1 VETPF
6 GYYGTA
12 TTGDTQS
19 VWWSPDGVDWQ
30 REVLAIDGP
39 GSVQIAGSP
48 LGVVVLNQQARERQF
63 DPAPEWTMWYSSD
76 GAEFVEVE
84 DPGFSERLTFY
95 WTGLTALKDG
105 FFVVAELAGAQPD
118 LDPSI
123 WTGWYSDD
131 GTKWHLVPAQAE
143 MHEIGIRGVV
153 ATEHGAVA
161 YGLWRE
167 GPVWIYKR

>member
-1 VETPF
+1 
-6 GYYGTA
+6 
-12 TTGDTQS
+12 
-19 VWWSPDGVDWQ
+19 
-30 REVLAIDGP
+30 
-39 GSVQIAGSP
+39 
-48 LGVVVLNQQARERQF
+48 
-63 DPAPEWTMWYSSD
+63 MWYSSD

-167 GPVWIYKR
+167 GPVWVYQR